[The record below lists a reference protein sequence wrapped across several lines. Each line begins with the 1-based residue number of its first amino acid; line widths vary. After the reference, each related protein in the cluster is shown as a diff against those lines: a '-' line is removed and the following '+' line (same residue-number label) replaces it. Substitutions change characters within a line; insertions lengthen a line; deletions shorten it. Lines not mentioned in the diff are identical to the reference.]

1 MKCLAVKK
9 LVSMIQVN
17 GVHLFASVRYSWAGL
32 KACFRDE
39 TAFRQELCVGIVH
52 FALLFSLP
60 LATSVRVY
68 LTILYVMILTVELL
82 NTAVEAVVDCTV
94 REKRP
99 LAKKAKD
106 CASAAVFCVIAAFT
120 VSWAVIVIEFFC

>member
-1 MKCLAVKK
+1 MGVMKK
-9 LVSMIQVN
+9 LVSAICAN
-17 GVHLFASVRYSWAGL
+17 IAHLFASLGYSWAGL

-39 TAFRQELCVGIVH
+39 TAFRQELCCGVVH

-60 LATSVRVY
+60 LTTGVRVY

-94 REKRP
+94 QEKRP

-106 CASAAVFCVIAAFT
+106 CASAAVFCIVTTFVI
-120 VSWAVIVIEFFC
+120 SWMVVLVKSFR